1 MKKGNLLMNKA
12 IITALLVCTGLVVAG
27 CEKNYSVAEF
37 KKDKILLEE
46 WAKKCEK
53 LDQSSM
59 EKSKNCQHARQ
70 AYMELMFGI
79 N

>member
-1 MKKGNLLMNKA
+1 MNKA
-12 IITALLVCTGLVVAG
+12 IIIALLVCTGFVVAG

-37 KKDKILLEE
+37 KKDKTLLEE
-46 WAKKCEK
+46 WVKKCEK
-53 LDQSSM
+53 MDPSSI
-59 EKSKNCQHARQ
+59 EKSKNCRHARQ

>member
-1 MKKGNLLMNKA
+1 MNKI

-37 KKDKILLEE
+37 KKDNTLLEE

-53 LDQSSM
+53 MDRSSI

>member
-1 MKKGNLLMNKA
+1 ML
-12 IITALLVCTGLVVAG
+12 LLVAKKT
-27 CEKNYSVAEF
+27 KF
-37 KKDKILLEE
+37 KKDKTLLEE